1 MISINSRRK
10 RFLSAY
16 TIKLTSY
23 ASHDALRGGNSC
35 CERADPNN
43 KIHKNNCDILLL
55 WSTNSKM
62 IDEDKLLGWWMLW
75 DISKSCLGPYGHMKA
90 SELPHSDR
98 SGVTAPHFPVPGV
111 FVSCVQSATCLC
123 VSGLSEAVLENYVKT
138 LQHFKFDLCIY

>member
-43 KIHKNNCDILLL
+43 KIHKNNGDILLL

-75 DISKSCLGPYGHMKA
+75 DILPRPLRTHESIWTPSFRQIRCHSSTFSRSRCFCKLRSISNLFMCLG
-90 SELPHSDR
+90 SLR
-98 SGVTAPHFPVPGV
+98 
-111 FVSCVQSATCLC
+111 SCVRKLC
-123 VSGLSEAVLENYVKT
+123 EDFTT
-138 LQHFKFDLCIY
+138 LQISINYWV